1 MVAAIR
7 ELFGFLLVFATAFV
21 ITSLVYKLPSIY
33 LYVLTFVLTGIS
45 FIITTDLQVE
55 HRHLGMMDII
65 LVLTLIAFGFAMYF
79 FWVEWISVPSSPCP

>member
-7 ELFGFLLVFATAFV
+7 VLFGFLLVFATAFAL
-21 ITSLVYKLPSIY
+21 TSLVQKLPSIY
-33 LYVLTFVLTGIS
+33 LYGLTFVLTGIS
-45 FIITTDLQVE
+45 FIITTDLQFE
-55 HRHLGMMDII
+55 YRALGMMDII

>member
-7 ELFGFLLVFATAFV
+7 DLFGFLLVIATAFV
-21 ITSLVYKLPSIY
+21 LTSVEYKLPSIY

-45 FIITTDLQVE
+45 FTITID
-55 HRHLGMMDII
+55 HRFEYRPLGMMGII

>member
-7 ELFGFLLVFATAFV
+7 FLFGFLLVFATTFV
-21 ITSLVYKLPSIY
+21 ITSLGYKLPSIY

-45 FIITTDLQVE
+45 FIITTDLQFE
-55 HRHLGMMDII
+55 YRPLGVMDII

>member
-7 ELFGFLLVFATAFV
+7 FLFGFLLVFATAFV

-45 FIITTDLQVE
+45 FIITTDLQFE
-55 HRHLGMMDII
+55 YRALGMMDII
-65 LVLTLIAFGFAMYF
+65 LVLTIIAFGFAMYF